1 MGGGKGEARHIFF
14 FSLGDWVHRS
24 LSFPYALA
32 YIAPPPRRWVKD
44 AYVIGSSRLAD
55 VPQLIHPDD
64 LGMPTYFVGS
74 RPARVGLCAVV
85 QSGMSKVRCIRA
97 GETLKPQLNNLT
109 CRPPLHTCR

>member
-1 MGGGKGEARHIFF
+1 MGKGRHDI
-14 FSLGDWVHRS
+14 SSSSPWGIGCIAH

-44 AYVIGSSRLAD
+44 ASVIGSSRLAD

>member
-1 MGGGKGEARHIFF
+1 MGLKGDSGHIRFRGQIMRREDEAPKRLAGMHGGA
-14 FSLGDWVHRS
+14 
-24 LSFPYALA
+24 
-32 YIAPPPRRWVKD
+32 WVKD
-44 AYVIGSSRLAD
+44 ASVIGSSRLAD